1 MWNSKDLNWIRKNK
15 KKKVAKMSKNT
26 KIKSIEKQEIQDEL
40 IITDSSLV
48 LIVLHDK
55 KKLILEHLLEKDMT
69 IQDLRQTIGL
79 NPGTIKRHLDDL
91 KLHNLVFESRIE
103 KNDYNITMKYYRAV
117 ARSFKISIQIP

>member
-1 MWNSKDLNWIRKNK
+1 
-15 KKKVAKMSKNT
+15 MSKNT
-26 KIKSIEKQEIQDEL
+26 SINASKKQEIQDEL

-69 IQDLRQTIGL
+69 IQDLRQSTGL

-91 KLHNLVFESRIE
+91 KLHKLVFDSRKE
-103 KNDYNITMKYYRAV
+103 KNDYNITMKFYRAV
-117 ARSFKISIQIP
+117 ARSFKIIIQIP

>member
-1 MWNSKDLNWIRKNK
+1 
-15 KKKVAKMSKNT
+15 MSKNT
-26 KIKSIEKQEIQDEL
+26 NINSSEKQKIQEIQEEL
-40 IITDSSLV
+40 TITDSSLV

-55 KKLILEHLLEKDMT
+55 KKLILEQLLEKDMT

-91 KLHNLVFESRIE
+91 KKNNLVFESRIE

-117 ARSFKISIQIP
+117 AKSFRISIQIP

>member
-1 MWNSKDLNWIRKNK
+1 
-15 KKKVAKMSKNT
+15 MSKNT
-26 KIKSIEKQEIQDEL
+26 SINSTEKQKIQEIQDEL

-55 KKLILEHLLEKDMT
+55 KKLILEQLLEKEMT
-69 IQDLRQTIGL
+69 IQDLRQSIGL

-91 KLHNLVFESRIE
+91 KKNNLVFESRIE

-117 ARSFKISIQIP
+117 ARSFKINIRIP

>member
-1 MWNSKDLNWIRKNK
+1 
-15 KKKVAKMSKNT
+15 MSKNT
-26 KIKSIEKQEIQDEL
+26 SINSSEKQEIQEIVDEL

-55 KKLILEHLLEKDMT
+55 KKLILERFLEKDMT
-69 IQDLRQTIGL
+69 IQDLREAIGL

-91 KLHNLVFESRIE
+91 KENNLVFESKKV

-117 ARSFKISIQIP
+117 ARSFKISIKIP

>member
-1 MWNSKDLNWIRKNK
+1 
-15 KKKVAKMSKNT
+15 VAKMSKNT
-26 KIKSIEKQEIQDEL
+26 NINSSEKKEKQEIQDEL

-55 KKLILEHLLEKDMT
+55 KKLILENLLEKDMT

-91 KLHNLVFESRIE
+91 KKHNLVFESRIE